1 MRMNPAKPIVFLAA
15 VVTVGA
21 MLLAA
26 TATAQQRGRRP
37 ARHHTA
43 TERAAVALVPAN
55 ETAGSPRVAIEVSG
69 TTRTIASNG
78 IPSHP
83 VGTFPNRGNP
93 HTITPQDYT
102 FTVTTQPRRTD
113 ENTASRRWLWGV
125 AVNGV
130 PFEAPTAEYWRGE
143 RRGGWNYDAL
153 GGAVRLG
160 LDANH
165 AHVQRSGAYHYHSL
179 PTGLMQRLGWKPDA
193 HSPLIGWAADGFP
206 IYAVTGDL
214 GNGVRKVRSSYRL
227 KPGPRPGGDQPD
239 GAHDGAFVE
248 DWAYVAGSGDLDE
261 CNGAVTRSAEFP
273 DGSYAYFI
281 TEGYPF
287 VARCWKG
294 TPDPS
299 FQKRR
304 RR

>member
-1 MRMNPAKPIVFLAA
+1 MVMKRTKPVVCIVAGLTA
-15 VVTVGA
+15 
-21 MLLAA
+21 LLFAA
-26 TATAQQRGRRP
+26 TVMAQQRGRRP
-37 ARHHTA
+37 ARFHTA
-43 TERAAVALVPAN
+43 TESAAGTLVPAT
-55 ETAGSPRVAIEVSG
+55 ETAGSPRVSIRVSG
-69 TTRTIASNG
+69 TTRTITSNG

-83 VGTFPNRGNP
+83 VGDFPNRGNP
-93 HTITPQDYT
+93 HTITPQDYA
-102 FTVTTQPRRTD
+102 FTVTTQPARTSGT
-113 ENTASRRWLWGV
+113 TASRRWLWGV

-130 PFEAPTAEYWRGE
+130 PFEAPTAEFWHGH
-143 RRGGWNYDAL
+143 RGGWNYDAL

-165 AHVQRSGAYHYHSL
+165 AHVQRGGAYHYHSL
-179 PTGLMQRLGWKPDA
+179 PTGLMRRLDWKADA

-206 IYAVTGDL
+206 IYAIAGDL

-227 KPGPRPGGDQPD
+227 KPGARPGGDDHPG
-239 GAHDGAFVE
+239 GAHDGAFVQ
-248 DWAYVAGSGDLDE
+248 DWHYVAGSGDLDE

-299 FQKRR
+299 FRKPRR
-304 RR
+304 R

>member
-1 MRMNPAKPIVFLAA
+1 MKPVVCIVAG
-15 VVTVGA
+15 VTAGV
-21 MLLAA
+21 MLFAA
-26 TATAQQRGRRP
+26 TGMAQRAGRPP

-43 TERAAVALVPAN
+43 NERAAVTLMPAN
-55 ETAGSPRVAIEVSG
+55 ETAGSPQASIDVSG
-69 TTRTIASNG
+69 TTRTIRSNG
-78 IPSHP
+78 IPAHP
-83 VGTFPNRGNP
+83 VGAFPNRGNP
-93 HTITPQDYT
+93 HAIGPQDYLL
-102 FTVTTQPRRTD
+102 TVTTEPKRTGKATD
-113 ENTASRRWLWGV
+113 ARRWLWGV

-130 PFEAPTAEYWRGE
+130 PFEAGTAEYWHGE

-165 AHVQRSGAYHYHSL
+165 AHVQRTGAYHYHAL
-179 PTGLMQRLGWKPDA
+179 PTGLLRRLGWSADA

-206 IYAVTGDL
+206 IYAITGDL
-214 GNGVRKVRSSYRL
+214 GNGIQRVRASYRL
-227 KPGPRPGGDQPD
+227 KSAARPGGDGPD
-239 GAHDGAFVE
+239 GAHDGAFVQ
-248 DWAYVAGSGDLDE
+248 DWQYAAGSGDLDE

-281 TEGYPF
+281 TEDYPF

-299 FQKRR
+299 FRKRR

>member
-1 MRMNPAKPIVFLAA
+1 
-15 VVTVGA
+15 
-21 MLLAA
+21 MLFAA
-26 TATAQQRGRRP
+26 TALAQRAGRPP
-37 ARHHTA
+37 ARFHTA
-43 TERAAVALVPAN
+43 TETAEVTLLPAN
-55 ETAGSPRVAIEVSG
+55 ETISSPQASIDVSG
-69 TTRTIASNG
+69 PTRTIVSNG

-93 HTITPQDYT
+93 HTITAQDYVL
-102 FTVTTQPRRTD
+102 TVTTEPKRTGKTTD
-113 ENTASRRWLWGV
+113 SRRWLWGV

-130 PFEAPTAEYWRGE
+130 PFEAGTAEYWHGE

-165 AHVQRSGAYHYHSL
+165 AHVQRTGAYHYHAL
-179 PTGLMQRLGWKPDA
+179 PMGLMQQLGWTADS

-206 IYAVTGDL
+206 IYAITGDL
-214 GNGVRKVRSSYRL
+214 GNGVQKVRSSYRL
-227 KPGPRPGGDQPD
+227 KSATRPGGDEPD
-239 GAHDGAFVE
+239 GAHDGAFVQ
-248 DWAYVAGSGDLDE
+248 DWQYVTDSGDLDE

-299 FQKRR
+299 FRK
-304 RR
+304 

>member
-1 MRMNPAKPIVFLAA
+1 MNTAIPMKRFVCTVA
-15 VVTVGA
+15 VVTA
-21 MLLAA
+21 LLFAA
-26 TATAQQRGRRP
+26 TVMAQREGRRRGRF
-37 ARHHTA
+37 HTA
-43 TERAAVALVPAN
+43 TESAAVTLVPAT
-55 ETAGSPRVAIEVSG
+55 ETAGTPRVSIEVSG

-102 FTVTTQPRRTD
+102 FTVTTQPARTS
-113 ENTASRRWLWGV
+113 ETTASRRWLWGV

-130 PFEAPTAEYWRGE
+130 PFEAPTAEYWHGR

-179 PTGLMQRLGWKPDA
+179 PTGLMRQLNWKADA

-206 IYAVTGDL
+206 IYAITGDL
-214 GNGVRKVRSSYRL
+214 GNGVRKVRISYRL
-227 KPGPRPGGDQPD
+227 KPGARPGGDQPD

-248 DWAYVAGSGDLDE
+248 DWQYVAGSGDLDE

-273 DGSYAYFI
+273 KGSYAYFI
-281 TEGYPF
+281 TESYPF

-294 TPDPS
+294 TPDSS
-299 FQKRR
+299 FRKPPRR
-304 RR
+304 

>member
-1 MRMNPAKPIVFLAA
+1 MVMKPIVC
-15 VVTVGA
+15 VVAGLTA
-21 MLLAA
+21 MLFAA
-26 TATAQQRGRRP
+26 TAMAQQAGRRP
-37 ARHHTA
+37 ARFHTA
-43 TERAAVALVPAN
+43 TESAAVSLMPAN
-55 ETAGSPRVAIEVSG
+55 ETAGSPQASIEVSG
-69 TTRTIASNG
+69 TTRTIRSNG

-83 VGTFPNRGNP
+83 VGAFPNRGNP
-93 HTITPQDYT
+93 HTIGAQGYVY
-102 FTVTTQPRRTD
+102 TVTTEPAQAGKT
-113 ENTASRRWLWGV
+113 TGARRWHWGV

-130 PFEAPTAEYWRGE
+130 PFEAATAEFWHGE

-165 AHVQRSGAYHYHSL
+165 AHVQRSGAYHYHAL
-179 PTGLMQRLGWKPDA
+179 PTGVMQQLGWKADS

-206 IYAVTGDL
+206 IYAITGDL
-214 GNGVRKVRSSYRL
+214 GSGVRKVRSSYRL
-227 KPGPRPGGDQPD
+227 RPGPRPGGDHPD
-239 GAHDGAFVE
+239 GAHDGAFVQ
-248 DWAYVAGSGDLDE
+248 DWKYVAGSGDLDE

-273 DGSYAYFI
+273 NGSYAYFI
-281 TEGYPF
+281 TETYPF

-304 RR
+304 R

>member
-1 MRMNPAKPIVFLAA
+1 MRRLVF
-15 VVTVGA
+15 VVAGLSA
-21 MLLAA
+21 LLLAA
-26 TATAQQRGRRP
+26 AAMAQREGRRP
-37 ARHHTA
+37 ARLHTA
-43 TERAAVALVPAN
+43 TESAAVRLAPAN
-55 ETAGSPRVAIEVSG
+55 ETVGPARVSIEVSG
-69 TTRTIASNG
+69 ATRTIVSNG

-83 VGTFPNRGNP
+83 VGSFPNRGNP
-93 HTITPQDYT
+93 HTITPQEYA
-102 FTVTTQPRRTD
+102 FTVTTEPARTGAT
-113 ENTASRRWLWGV
+113 TASRRWLWGV

-130 PFEAPTAEYWRGE
+130 PFEAPTAEYWHGK

-179 PTGLMQRLGWKPDA
+179 PTGLMQRLGWKADA

-206 IYAVTGDL
+206 IYAVTGDF
-214 GNGVRKVRSSYRL
+214 GNGAQTVRSSHRL
-227 KPGPRPGGDQPD
+227 KSGARPGGDQPS
-239 GAHDGAFVE
+239 GAHDGAFVQ
-248 DWAYVAGSGDLDE
+248 DWQYVADSGDLDE

-273 DGSYAYFI
+273 NGSYAYFI

-299 FQKRR
+299 FRKRR
-304 RR
+304 R

>member
-1 MRMNPAKPIVFLAA
+1 MKLFVC
-15 VVTVGA
+15 VVAGLTA
-21 MLLAA
+21 LLLAA
-26 TATAQQRGRRP
+26 TAMAQRERRP
-37 ARHHTA
+37 RARFHTV
-43 TERAAVALVPAN
+43 TESAAVRLVPAN
-55 ETAGSPRVAIEVSG
+55 ETAGPPKVSIEVSG
-69 TTRTIASNG
+69 ATRTITSNG
-78 IPSHP
+78 IPSHT

-93 HTITPQDYT
+93 HAITPQEYT
-102 FTVTTQPRRTD
+102 FTVTTEPAPAGET
-113 ENTASRRWLWGV
+113 TASRRWLWGV

-130 PFEAPTAEYWRGE
+130 PFEAPTAEFWHGE
-143 RRGGWNYDAL
+143 RGGWNYDAL

-165 AHVQRSGAYHYHSL
+165 AHVQRTGAYHYHAL
-179 PTGLMQRLGWKPDA
+179 PTGLMQRVGWKADA

-214 GNGVRKVRSSYRL
+214 GDGVRKVRSSYRL
-227 KPGPRPGGDQPD
+227 KPGARPGGDAPG
-239 GAHDGAFVE
+239 GAHDGTFVE

-273 DGSYAYFI
+273 EGSYAYFI

-299 FQKRR
+299 FRKRR
-304 RR
+304 RGR

>member
-26 TATAQQRGRRP
+26 TAAAQQRGRRP

-102 FTVTTQPRRTD
+102 FTVTTQPRRTN

-130 PFEAPTAEYWRGE
+130 PFEAPTAEYWHGE
-143 RRGGWNYDAL
+143 RGGWNYDAL

-165 AHVQRSGAYHYHSL
+165 AHVQRTGAYHYHAL
-179 PTGLMQRLGWKPDA
+179 PTGLMQRLGWKADA

-214 GNGVRKVRSSYRL
+214 GDGVRKVRSSYRL
-227 KPGPRPGGDQPD
+227 KPGARPGGDAPG
-239 GAHDGAFVE
+239 GAHDGAFVQ
-248 DWAYVAGSGDLDE
+248 DWRYVAGSGDLDE

-273 DGSYAYFI
+273 EGSYAYFI

-299 FQKRR
+299 FRKRR
-304 RR
+304 RGR